1 MSGRSRAILAL
12 ALIAFGLLASAFVPD
27 VSPLGPSERQMSSTS
42 ASGAWFCP
50 HGGGEDWKTNL
61 SVANPGESPVKVR
74 VTTFSETGKPH
85 RIALEV
91 PATSTRVFAIDAST
105 RESGSMVEYFGGW
118 VAAGWVSRA
127 AGDHRGIAAEPC
139 LSQTAEHWYLPDGS
153 TVEDEDDAIVL
164 LNPFS
169 VDAVV
174 SVTLL
179 TPGRDPT
186 KTESL
191 TNLIVRAETTRTV
204 RLGRTLLGESTVSA
218 IVDVSVGRVA
228 AGMLAITG
236 STGIRASIA
245 YAGLPPAGTVLAG
258 GDDSGRSGLVLMLPP
273 GDLPTL
279 TATLLGSGPE
289 QPVAGIPEAEIPAG
303 SARAFPVA
311 TAPAS
316 AIITGAASVP
326 AGRRHGGR
334 AGDDGSSIGVL
345 PASRWVV
352 LPAVSGGPFH
362 SGIVLVNPGSTSVSV
377 SLRPLGAP
385 VSAITVS
392 VPARG
397 VISVPATFSDAV
409 AQVGVLVTSE
419 GGEIVAAT
427 AASSLGQDGYAS
439 YAVAN
444 GIAVPEVF
452 RLG

>member
-1 MSGRSRAILAL
+1 MNMRSRGVSAL
-12 ALIAFGLLASAFVPD
+12 ALIVLAALGVALAPD
-27 VSPLGPSERQMSSTS
+27 VHPLEPSDEPVAVST

-50 HGGGEDWKTNL
+50 HGGGEDWKTTL
-61 SVANPGESPVKVR
+61 AIANPGESPVKVR
-74 VTTFSETGKPH
+74 ITTFAETGKPKESE
-85 RIALEV
+85 LEV
-91 PATSTRVFAIDAST
+91 PASSTRLFAVDAGA
-105 RESGSMVEYFGGW
+105 RESSSMVEYFGGW

-127 AGDHRGIAAEPC
+127 NGDDRGVAAEPC
-139 LSQTAEHWYLPDGS
+139 LSEIASTWYLPDAS

-164 LNPFS
+164 SNPFA

-186 KTESL
+186 RTEAL
-191 TNLIVRAETTRTV
+191 TNIIVRARTTKTV
-204 RLGRTLLGESTVSA
+204 RLGRTLLGETTVSA

-236 STGIRASIA
+236 STGIRASIG
-245 YAGLPPAGTVLAG
+245 YAGLPPGDTVMAG
-258 GDDSGRSGLVLMLPP
+258 GEDTGRSELILMLPP

-279 TATLLGSGPE
+279 SATLLGSGPE

-316 AIITGAASVP
+316 AIIATAASVP
-326 AGRRHGGR
+326 AARRHGGR
-334 AGDDGSSIGVL
+334 SGDDGSSIGVL
-345 PASRWVV
+345 PSLRWVV

-362 SGIVLVNPGSTSVSV
+362 SGIVLVNPGDSTVTV
-377 SLRPLGAP
+377 TLRPLGAA
-385 VSAITVS
+385 VGAITVS

-397 VISVPATFSDAV
+397 VVSVPVAFADAV
-409 AQVGVLVTSE
+409 AQVGVLVVAD
-419 GGEIVAAT
+419 GGPIVAAT
-427 AASSLGQDGYAS
+427 AASSLGKDGYAS

-444 GIAVPEVF
+444 GVPVPDVF
-452 RLG
+452 MLP